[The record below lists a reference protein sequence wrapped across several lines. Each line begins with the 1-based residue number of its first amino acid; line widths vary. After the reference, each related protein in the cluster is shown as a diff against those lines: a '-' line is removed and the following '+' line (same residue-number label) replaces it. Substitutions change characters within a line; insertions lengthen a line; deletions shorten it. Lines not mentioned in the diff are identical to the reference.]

1 LKISG
6 QFFLDDQFLTFSSL
20 QCPQTHLGLV
30 VAFSSTNLAPLID
43 SHVKFKWYRMGD
55 NMEQF
60 MQIDEGARGWYPP
73 TADDIG
79 KKICANCEDTLDQGF
94 CRYAEVALIT
104 QFSFKLF
111 FKAGPIEADPLLCS
125 TVETALENGR
135 YEVCG
140 CQMHI

>member
-1 LKISG
+1 MI
-6 QFFLDDQFLTFSSL
+6 SL

-43 SHVKFKWYRMGD
+43 TNVKFKWYRMGD
-55 NMEQF
+55 DMEQF

-94 CRYAEVALIT
+94 CRYAEVI
-104 QFSFKLF
+104 S
-111 FKAGPIEADPLLCS
+111 S
-125 TVETALENGR
+125 S
-135 YEVCG
+135 
-140 CQMHI
+140 